1 MKMMLVRLMHAVHE
15 YSMTLIFTTKFLVES
30 TRAEMQAISSG
41 ILKLVELPDCVCMP
55 IYSGILLFA
64 RL

>member
-15 YSMTLIFTTKFLVES
+15 QSMIFTTKFLVES
-30 TRAEMQAISSG
+30 TRAQMQAISSD
-41 ILKLVELPDCVCMP
+41 ILKLVELPDYVCMP
-55 IYSGILLFA
+55 IYSGILLNA